1 MTTFRT
7 AAGGRIDRDTA
18 LGFTFDGQSY
28 TGHPG
33 DTLASALL
41 ASGRHQIATSVKFGR
56 PRGVTAAWAE
66 DSGGLVQIEEPF
78 PEPMLLAATVE
89 LYEGLVAHG
98 LPGQGRLADV
108 ADSAR
113 YDAVHHHVDV
123 LVVGAGPAG
132 LTAALTASRAGARVA
147 LVDEQSEAGG
157 SFLSGTDE
165 LDGAPALDWVAAA
178 VAELAENPDVLH
190 LQRTTAFGTYDDG
203 FVLALER
210 RTDHLGAAA
219 PEHLSRQRVW
229 RFRARSIVV
238 ATGAHERPVV
248 FADNDRPGI
257 MLAGAARTFLNRY
270 GVLPGREA
278 VVFTTNDSAYDA
290 ALDLHRAGVR
300 VQAVVD
306 ARTAVPGRYVDECAR
321 AGIPVLRGSVVT
333 GTRGS
338 DRSDHDASPPDS
350 VRGGRP
356 ASDQGRVTHALVAPF
371 LGGEAGS
378 SKEIA
383 CDLLL
388 VSGGWNPAVHLFSQ
402 ARGRLRYDATLGA
415 FVPGEALDCD
425 RSGHDA
431 PDQLTVAGSA
441 AGVFDLAGCLADGQ
455 RVAREALTPLG
466 LETARDDRLPTA
478 PNAGVPAAPL
488 VLWRVPDTSGTGG
501 TTQFVDL
508 QRDAT
513 VADIARAVGAGLRS
527 IEHIKRYT
535 TIGTAHDQGKTS
547 GVITSGITAELLG
560 IPVQDTG
567 TTTFRPPYT
576 PVAFAA
582 LAGRDRGRLFD
593 PERVTALHDWHVA
606 AGAVFEDVGQWKR
619 PRFYPQPG
627 EDMEAAVLRE
637 CAATRTGVGILDG
650 STLGKIDVQGPDA
663 AVLLD
668 HLYTNLMSSLKVGS
682 VRYGVM
688 CGVDGMVIDDGT
700 VLRLAEDRFLV
711 LTTTGGAA
719 KILDWMEEWLQTEW
733 PHLRVHCTSVTE
745 QWATFP
751 VVGPRSRDVIGT
763 VFPDVDVSKEGF
775 PFMTWRDTSLD
786 GVPIRLARIS
796 FSGELAYE
804 VYVSP
809 WYATAV
815 WQRLV
820 EAGRPYGITPYGT
833 ETMHVLRAEKG
844 YPIIGQDTDGT
855 VTPQDLGMSW
865 AISKKKPDFVG
876 KRSFAR
882 VANQDPLRKHL
893 VGLLPVD
900 RRTVLPE
907 GSQIV
912 EFCLDDQLPPPPVP
926 MLGHVTS
933 SYRSAELDRPF
944 ALALVKGGRSRI
956 GETVHVPVNGTLVPV
971 EVTGSVLVDPEGARR
986 DG

>member
-1 MTTFRT
+1 MTSTFRT
-7 AAGGRIDRDTA
+7 REGGRIDRTA
-18 LGFTFDGQSY
+18 TLEFTFDGQAF
-28 TGHPG
+28 TGHQG

-41 ASGRHQIATSVKFGR
+41 AAGRHQIATSVKLGR
-56 PRGVTAAWAE
+56 PRGIAAAWAE
-66 DSGGLVQIEEPF
+66 DPCGLVQIEEPF
-78 PEPMLLAATVE
+78 PEPMLLATTVE
-89 LYEGLVAHG
+89 LYDGLVARG
-98 LPGQGRLADV
+98 LPGQGRLAAV
-108 ADSAR
+108 PDSAR

-132 LTAALTASRAGARVA
+132 LAAALSAARAGARVA

-157 SFLSGTDE
+157 SLLSE
-165 LDGAPALDWVAAA
+165 VARLDGAPALDWVEAA
-178 VAELAENPDVLH
+178 VAELASHPEVLH
-190 LQRTTAFGTYDDG
+190 LQRTTAFGSYDDG
-203 FVLALER
+203 LVLALER
-210 RTDHLGAAA
+210 RTDHLGPAA
-219 PEHLSRQRVW
+219 PGHLSRQRVW
-229 RFRARSIVV
+229 RLRARSVV
-238 ATGAHERPVV
+238 LATGAHERPVV
-248 FADNDRPGI
+248 FADNDRPGV
-257 MLAGAARTFLNRY
+257 MLAGAARTFLHRY
-270 GVLPGREA
+270 GVLPGRDA

-300 VQAVVD
+300 VRAVAD
-306 ARTAVPGRYVDECAR
+306 ARPEGSPGRRLECER

-333 GTRGS
+333 DTRGIE
-338 DRSDHDASPPDS
+338 
-350 VRGGRP
+350 
-356 ASDQGRVTHALVAPF
+356 RVTHALVAPF
-371 LGGEAGS
+371 RGGRAAAGRA
-378 SKEIA
+378 IA

-402 ARGRLRYDATLGA
+402 ARGQLRYDEGLGA
-415 FVPGEALDCD
+415 FLPGEELD
-425 RSGHDA
+425 G
-431 PDQLTVAGSA
+431 LTVAGSA
-441 AGVFDLAGCLADGQ
+441 AGVFDLAGCLAGG
-455 RVAREALTPLG
+455 RRAARAALTALAIEPAERDPLP
-466 LETARDDRLPTA
+466 AVPR
-478 PNAGVPAAPL
+478 PAAPAAPM
-488 VLWRVPDTSGTGG
+488 VLWRVPDTSGARGS
-501 TTQFVDL
+501 TQFVDL

-547 GVITSGITAELLG
+547 GVLTSGITAELLG
-560 IPVQDTG
+560 VRVQDTG

-576 PVAFAA
+576 PVAFTA

-593 PERVTALHDWHVA
+593 PERVTALHEWHVA

-619 PRFYPQPG
+619 PRYYPRPG

-637 CAATRTGVGILDG
+637 CAAVRTGVGILDG

-668 HLYTNLMSSLKVGS
+668 RLYTNMISSLKVGS

-711 LTTTGGAA
+711 LTTTSGAA

-733 PHLRVHCTSVTE
+733 DDLRVHCTSVTE
-745 QWATFP
+745 QWVTFP
-751 VVGPRSRDVIGT
+751 VVGPRSRDVIGA
-763 VFPDVDVSKEGF
+763 VFGGVDVSNEAL
-775 PFMTWRDTSLD
+775 PFMTWCDAILG
-786 GVPIRLARIS
+786 GVPARLARIS
-796 FSGELAYE
+796 FSGELAFE

-809 WYATAV
+809 WYAVAV
-815 WQRLV
+815 WQRLL
-820 EAGRPYGITPYGT
+820 EAGRAYGITPYGT

-855 VTPQDLGMSW
+855 VTPQDLGLGW
-865 AISKKKPDFVG
+865 AVSKKKPDFAG

-882 VANQDPLRKHL
+882 SANQDPLRKQL

-900 RRTVLPE
+900 RQTVLPE

-912 EFCLDDQLPPPPVP
+912 EFRADGQLPPPPVP

-933 SYRSAELDRPF
+933 SYRSAELGRPF
-944 ALALVKGGRSRI
+944 ALALVQGGRSRI
-956 GETVHVPVNGTLVPV
+956 GDTVHVPVHDALVPV

>member
-1 MTTFRT
+1 MRPPP
-7 AAGGRIDRDTA
+7 AAPPLR
-18 LGFTFDGQSY
+18 
-28 TGHPG
+28 
-33 DTLASALL
+33 
-41 ASGRHQIATSVKFGR
+41 
-56 PRGVTAAWAE
+56 
-66 DSGGLVQIEEPF
+66 
-78 PEPMLLAATVE
+78 
-89 LYEGLVAHG
+89 
-98 LPGQGRLADV
+98 
-108 ADSAR
+108 
-113 YDAVHHHVDV
+113 
-123 LVVGAGPAG
+123 GPAG
-132 LTAALTASRAGARVA
+132 LAAALTAARAGARVA

-157 SFLSGTDE
+157 SLLSGTDR
-165 LDGAPALDWVAAA
+165 LDDAPALQWVAAA
-178 VAELAENPDVLH
+178 VAELAGHPEVLH
-190 LQRTTAFGTYDDG
+190 LQRTTAFGSYDDG

-219 PEHLSRQRVW
+219 PKHLSRQRVW
-229 RFRARSIVV
+229 RLRARSVV
-238 ATGAHERPVV
+238 LATGAHERPVV

-257 MLAGAARTFLNRY
+257 MLAGAARTFLRRY
-270 GVLPGREA
+270 GVLPGRDA
-278 VVFTTNDSAYDA
+278 VVFTANDSAYDA

-306 ARTAVPGRYVDECAR
+306 ARPEGSPRRHEECER
-321 AGIPVLRGSVVT
+321 AGIRVLRGSVVT
-333 GTRGS
+333 GTRGA
-338 DRSDHDASPPDS
+338 D
-350 VRGGRP
+350 
-356 ASDQGRVTHALVAPF
+356 RVTHALVAPF
-371 LGGEAGS
+371 SDGEVGS
-378 SKEIA
+378 STAIA

-402 ARGRLRYDATLGA
+402 ARGRLRYDEALGA
-415 FVPGEALDCD
+415 FLPGEELDGL
-425 RSGHDA
+425 SV
-431 PDQLTVAGSA
+431 TGSA
-441 AGVFDLAGCLADGQ
+441 AGVLDLAGCLADGQ
-455 RVAREALTPLG
+455 RVARAALTALPISPAG
-466 LETARDDRLPTA
+466 EDRLPTA
-478 PNAGVPAAPL
+478 PEPVVPTAPL
-488 VLWRVPDTSGTGG
+488 VLWRVPDTSGAEGNTS
-501 TTQFVDL
+501 FVDL

-547 GVITSGITAELLG
+547 GVLTSGITAELLG

-593 PERVTALHDWHVA
+593 PERVTALHEWHVA

-619 PRFYPQPG
+619 PRYYPRPG

-637 CAATRTGVGILDG
+637 CAAARTGVGILDG

-668 HLYTNLMSSLKVGS
+668 RLYTNLMSSLKVGS

-700 VLRLAEDRFLV
+700 VLRVAEDRFLA

-719 KILDWMEEWLQTEW
+719 KVLDWMEEWVQTEW
-733 PHLRVHCTSVTE
+733 PDLRVHCTSVTE
-745 QWATFP
+745 QWVTFP
-751 VVGPRSRDVIGT
+751 VVGPRSRDVIGS
-763 VFPDVDVSKEGF
+763 VFPQVDVSNEAF
-775 PFMTWRDTSLD
+775 PFMTWRDTTLD
-786 GVPIRLARIS
+786 GVPVRLARIS
-796 FSGELAYE
+796 FSGELAFE
-804 VYVSP
+804 VYVNP
-809 WYATAV
+809 WYAVAV
-815 WQRLV
+815 WQRLLD
-820 EAGRPYGITPYGT
+820 AGRPYGITPYGT

-855 VTPQDLGMSW
+855 VTPQDLGMGW
-865 AISKKKPDFVG
+865 AVSKKKPDFVG

-882 VANQDPLRKHL
+882 QANQDPLRKQL

-912 EFCLDDQLPPPPVP
+912 ELHADGQLPPPPVP

-933 SYRSAELDRPF
+933 SYRSAELARPF

-956 GETVHVPVNGTLVPV
+956 GDTVHVPVNGTLVPV

>member
-1 MTTFRT
+1 VSEFRT
-7 AAGGRIDRDTA
+7 PAGGRIDRTTT
-18 LGFTFDGQSY
+18 LGFTFDGRCF

-41 ASGRHQIATSVKFGR
+41 AAGHHQVATSVKRGR
-56 PRGVTAAWAE
+56 PRGITAAWAE
-66 DSGGLVQIEEPF
+66 DSGGLVQVEEPF

-89 LYEGLVAHG
+89 LHDGLVARG

-108 ADSAR
+108 PDSAR

-132 LTAALTASRAGARVA
+132 LAAALTAARAGARVA

-157 SFLSGTDE
+157 ALLSGTDR
-165 LDGAPALDWVAAA
+165 LDGAPAPDWVAAA
-178 VAELAENPDVLH
+178 VAELAAHPDVLH
-190 LQRTTAFGTYDDG
+190 LQRTTAFGSYDDG
-203 FVLALER
+203 FVLALQR

-219 PEHLSRQRVW
+219 PGHLSRQRVW
-229 RFRARSIVV
+229 RLRARSVVV
-238 ATGAHERPVV
+238 AAGAHERPVV

-257 MLAGAARTFLNRY
+257 VLAGAARTFVNRY

-290 ALDLHRAGVR
+290 ALDLHRAGARVR
-300 VQAVVD
+300 AVVD
-306 ARTAVPGRYVDECAR
+306 ARAAVPADRAEECAR
-321 AGIPVLRGSVVT
+321 AGIPVLPESVVT
-333 GTRGS
+333 GTRG
-338 DRSDHDASPPDS
+338 
-350 VRGGRP
+350 VE
-356 ASDQGRVTHALVAPF
+356 RVTHALVAPF
-371 LGGEAGS
+371 TGGGAGS
-378 SKEIA
+378 AEAIG

-402 ARGRLRYDATLGA
+402 SRGRLRYDERLGA
-415 FVPGEALDCD
+415 FLPAEQLD
-425 RSGHDA
+425 GLA
-431 PDQLTVAGSA
+431 VAGSA
-441 AGVFDLAGCLADGQ
+441 AGVLDLAGCLADGR
-455 RVAREALTPLG
+455 RVARAALAALG
-466 LETARDDRLPTA
+466 IAPVAEDALPGA
-478 PNAGVPAAPL
+478 PEPAAGAAPL
-488 VLWRVPDTSGTGG
+488 VLWRVPDTSGAGG

-527 IEHIKRYT
+527 LEHIKRYT

-547 GVITSGITAELLG
+547 GVLASGIAAELLG
-560 IPVQDTG
+560 VPVRDTG

-593 PERVTALHDWHVA
+593 PERRTALHDWHVA

-619 PRFYPQPG
+619 PRYYPQPG
-627 EDMEAAVLRE
+627 EDMQAAVLRE
-637 CAATRTGVGILDG
+637 CAAARTGVGVIDG

-668 HLYTNLMSSLKVGS
+668 RLYTNLMSSLAVGA

-719 KILDWMEEWLQTEW
+719 KVLDWMEEWLQTEW
-733 PHLRVHCTSVTE
+733 PGLRVRCTSVTE

-751 VVGPRSRDVIGT
+751 VVGPRSRDVVGA
-763 VFPDVDVSKEGF
+763 VFGDVDLSREAF
-775 PFMTWRDTSLD
+775 PFMALRHTALD
-786 GVPIRLARIS
+786 GVPIMLARIS

-804 VYVSP
+804 VYVNP
-809 WYATAV
+809 WYAVDV
-815 WQRLV
+815 WQRLLD
-820 EAGRPYGITPYGT
+820 AGRPHAITPYGT

-844 YPIIGQDTDGT
+844 YPIIGQDSDGT
-855 VTPQDLGMSW
+855 VTPHDLGMAW
-865 AISKKKPDFVG
+865 AVSRKKPDFVG

-882 VANQDPLRKHL
+882 AANRDPLRKQL

-900 RRTVLPE
+900 RGTVLPE

-912 EFCLDDQLPPPPVP
+912 EFRADGVLPPPPVP

-933 SYRSAELDRPF
+933 SYRSAALGRPF
-944 ALALVKGGRSRI
+944 ALALVKGGRARI
-956 GETVHVPVNGTLVPV
+956 GDTVHVPVDGTLVPV
-971 EVTGSVLVDPEGARR
+971 EVTGPVLVDPEGARR

>member
-1 MTTFRT
+1 MTSPFR
-7 AAGGRIDRDTA
+7 AADGGRIDRATTVE
-18 LGFTFDGQSY
+18 FTFDGQTC

-41 ASGRHQIATSVKFGR
+41 ASGRHQIATSIKLGR
-56 PRGVTAAWAE
+56 PRGIAAAWAE
-66 DSGGLVQIEEPF
+66 DPGGLVQIEEPF
-78 PEPMLLAATVE
+78 PEPMLLATTTE
-89 LYEGLVAHG
+89 LYDGLVAHG
-98 LPGQGRLADV
+98 LPGQGRLAEIS
-108 ADSAR
+108 DSAR

-132 LTAALTASRAGARVA
+132 LSAALTAARAGARVA
-147 LVDEQSEAGG
+147 LVDEHSEAGG
-157 SFLSGTDE
+157 SLLSGTDR
-165 LDGAPALDWVAAA
+165 LDDAPALQWVAAA
-178 VAELAENPDVLH
+178 VAELAENPEVLH
-190 LQRTTAFGTYDDG
+190 LQRTTAFGSYDDG

-210 RTDHLGAAA
+210 RTDHLGATA
-219 PEHLSRQRVW
+219 PKHLSRQRVW
-229 RFRARSIVV
+229 RIRALSIVV

-248 FADNDRPGI
+248 FTDNDRPGI
-257 MLAGAARTFLNRY
+257 MLAGAARTFLHRY

-290 ALDLHRAGVR
+290 VLNLHRAGVR

-306 ARTAVPGRYVDECAR
+306 ARPEGSPRRQAECER
-321 AGIPVLRGSVVT
+321 AGIRVLPGAVVT
-333 GTRGS
+333 GT
-338 DRSDHDASPPDS
+338 
-350 VRGGRP
+350 
-356 ASDQGRVTHALVAPF
+356 QGVERVTHALVAPF
-371 LGGEAGS
+371 ADGEAGAAS
-378 SKEIA
+378 AIA

-402 ARGRLRYDATLGA
+402 ARGRLRYDEELGA
-415 FVPGEALDCD
+415 FLPGEELD
-425 RSGHDA
+425 GLA
-431 PDQLTVAGSA
+431 VAGAA

-455 RVAREALTPLG
+455 RGARDALTRLAIAPA
-466 LETARDDRLPTA
+466 EQDRLPTA
-478 PNAGVPAAPL
+478 PEPVVPTAPL
-488 VLWRVPDTSGTGG
+488 VLWRVPDTSGGEG
-501 TTQFVDL
+501 SAQFVDL

-513 VADIARAVGAGLRS
+513 VADIVRAVGAGLRS

-547 GVITSGITAELLG
+547 GVLTSGIVAELLG
-560 IPVQDTG
+560 IPVQATG

-593 PERVTALHDWHVA
+593 PERYTALQDWHA
-606 AGAVFEDVGQWKR
+606 GAGAVFEDVGQWKR
-619 PRFYPQPG
+619 PRHYPRPG
-627 EDMEAAVLRE
+627 EDLEAAVLRE
-637 CAATRTGVGILDG
+637 CAAVRTGVGILDG

-663 AVLLD
+663 GALLD
-668 HLYTNLMSSLKVGS
+668 LVYTNMMSTLKPGM

-719 KILDWMEEWLQTEW
+719 KILDWMEEWVQTEW
-733 PHLRVHCTSVTE
+733 PDLRVHCTSVTE
-745 QWATFP
+745 QWVTFP
-751 VVGPRSRDVIGT
+751 VVGPRSRDVIGA
-763 VFPDVDVSKEGF
+763 VFPGVDVSNDAF

-786 GVPIRLARIS
+786 GVPARLARIS
-796 FSGELAYE
+796 FSGELSFE
-804 VYVSP
+804 VYVNP
-809 WYATAV
+809 WYAVAV
-815 WQRLV
+815 WQRLL

-844 YPIIGQDTDGT
+844 YPIVGQDTDGT
-855 VTPQDLGMSW
+855 VTPQDLGMAW
-865 AISKKKPDFVG
+865 AVSRKKPYFVG

-882 VANQDPLRKHL
+882 VANRDPLRKQL

-900 RRTVLPE
+900 RETVRRG
-907 GSQIV
+907 GSQMG
-912 EFCLDDQLPPPPVP
+912 ESPAGGRLPPPPVP

-933 SYRSAELDRPF
+933 SYRSAELGRPF
-944 ALALVKGGRSRI
+944 ALALVKGGRERV
-956 GETVHVPVNGTLVPV
+956 GDTVHVPVNGTLVPV

>member
-1 MTTFRT
+1 MTSTFRT
-7 AAGGRIDRDTA
+7 AEGGRIDRART
-18 LGFTFDGQSY
+18 LEFTFDGQTY
-28 TGHPG
+28 TGHRG

-41 ASGRHQIATSVKFGR
+41 ASGRHQIATSIKLGR
-56 PRGVTAAWAE
+56 PRGIAAAWAE
-66 DSGGLVQIEEPF
+66 DPGGLVQIEEPF
-78 PEPMLLAATVE
+78 PEPMLLATTVE
-89 LYEGLVAHG
+89 LYDGLVAHG

-108 ADSAR
+108 PDSAR

-123 LVVGAGPAG
+123 LVVGAGPSG
-132 LTAALTASRAGARVA
+132 LTAALTAARTGARVA
-147 LVDEQSEAGG
+147 LVDEQAEAGG
-157 SFLSGTDE
+157 SLLSCTDR
-165 LDGAPALDWVAAA
+165 LDDAPAPAWVSAA
-178 VAELAENPDVLH
+178 VAELAASPEVLH
-190 LQRTTAFGTYDDG
+190 LQRTTAFGSYDDG

-210 RTDHLGAAA
+210 RTDHLGATA
-219 PEHLSRQRVW
+219 PKHMSRQRVW
-229 RFRARSIVV
+229 RIRARSIVV

-248 FADNDRPGI
+248 FTDNDRPGI
-257 MLAGAARTFLNRY
+257 MLAGAARTFLHRY

-306 ARTAVPGRYVDECAR
+306 ARPEGSPQRRAECER
-321 AGIPVLRGSVVT
+321 AGIRVLSGAVVV
-333 GTRGS
+333 GT
-338 DRSDHDASPPDS
+338 
-350 VRGGRP
+350 
-356 ASDQGRVTHALVAPF
+356 QGVDRVTHALVAPF
-371 LGGEAGS
+371 ADGEVGS
-378 SKEIA
+378 SSAIG

-402 ARGRLRYDATLGA
+402 ARGRLRYDEGLGA
-415 FVPGEALDCD
+415 FLPGEELDGL
-425 RSGHDA
+425 SV
-431 PDQLTVAGSA
+431 TGSA
-441 AGVFDLAGCLADGQ
+441 AGVLDLAGCLADGQ
-455 RVAREALTPLG
+455 RVARAALSALAIEPAG
-466 LETARDDRLPTA
+466 EDRLPSV
-478 PNAGVPAAPL
+478 PGGVVPGAPL
-488 VLWRVPDTSGTGG
+488 VLWRVPDTSGAEG

-513 VADIARAVGAGLRS
+513 VADLARAVGAGLRS

-547 GVITSGITAELLG
+547 GVLTSGITAELLG
-560 IPVQDTG
+560 IPVRDTG

-582 LAGRDRGRLFD
+582 LAGRDRGHLFD

-619 PRFYPQPG
+619 PRHYPRPG

-637 CAATRTGVGILDG
+637 CAAARTGVGILDG

-668 HLYTNLMSSLKVGS
+668 RLYTNLMSSLKVGS
-682 VRYGVM
+682 VRYGVI

-719 KILDWMEEWLQTEW
+719 KILDWMEEWIQTEW
-733 PHLRVHCTSVTE
+733 PDLRVLCTSVTE
-745 QWATFP
+745 QWVTFP
-751 VVGPRSRDVIGT
+751 VVGPRSRDVVGAL
-763 VFPDVDVSKEGF
+763 FPHVDVGNEAF
-775 PFMTWRDTSLD
+775 PFMTWRDTTLE
-786 GVPIRLARIS
+786 GVPVRLARIS
-796 FSGELAYE
+796 FSGELAFE
-804 VYVSP
+804 VYVDA
-809 WYATAV
+809 WYAVAV
-815 WQRLV
+815 WQRLI

-855 VTPQDLGMSW
+855 VTPHDLGMAW
-865 AISKKKPDFVG
+865 AVSKKKPDFVG

-882 VANQDPLRKHL
+882 VANQDPLRKQL

-900 RRTVLPE
+900 RQTVLPE

-912 EFCLDDQLPPPPVP
+912 ELRADGQLPPPPVP

-933 SYRSAELDRPF
+933 SYRSAELGRPF
-944 ALALVKGGRSRI
+944 ALALVKGGRERV
-956 GETVHVPVNGTLVPV
+956 GDTVHVPVNGTLVPV